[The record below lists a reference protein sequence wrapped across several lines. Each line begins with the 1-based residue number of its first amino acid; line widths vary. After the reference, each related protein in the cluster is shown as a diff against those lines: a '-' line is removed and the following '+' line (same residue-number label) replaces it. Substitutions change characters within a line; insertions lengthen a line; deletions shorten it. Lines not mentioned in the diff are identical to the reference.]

1 MNNPRRVFLNRL
13 ALITGA
19 AALTKPLT
27 AAAAITKK
35 INTLHTA
42 QSAVTI
48 YHTNDLYGNVDAVY
62 KNMGGLRQIK
72 ALLKSQENTGLLLD
86 AGGFINGSNSI
97 SQQKQAIY
105 MMNAMGYHAVA
116 IGEQELLNGQRH
128 LASLI
133 PLMRFSPV
141 NCNLHF
147 ENGLNDLVKPYIII
161 NSGKYKIG
169 ITSVCQPVKG
179 IKYNNAVESV
189 NNVARLL
196 KEGKKCD
203 LVICLSHLGHNLEGN
218 RPDNQKLAEQSE
230 NIDMIIG
237 GQNSKLHSNTFIL
250 KNRLKH
256 EVILAQTAW
265 NGLTLGRT
273 IISLD
278 NEKQKNAITIKHFI
292 PGLPSNRQFTP
303 SFAGLQQDKNL
314 YLPV

>member
-19 AALTKPLT
+19 AALSKPLT

-42 QSAVTI
+42 KSAVII
-48 YHTNDLYGNVDAVY
+48 YHTNDLNGKIDAVY
-62 KNMGGLRQIK
+62 KNVGGLRHVK
-72 ALLKSQENTGLLLD
+72 NLLKNQEANGLLLD
-86 AGGFINGSNSI
+86 AGGFINASDSPV
-97 SQQKQAIY
+97 QQKQAIE
-105 MMNAMGYHAVA
+105 MMNAIGYHAAAV
-116 IGEQELLNGQRH
+116 GEQELLNGQGH

-133 PLMRFSPV
+133 PLMQFTLV
-141 NCNLHF
+141 NCNLQF
-147 ENGLNDLVKPYIII
+147 DNNLGGLIKPYIII

-169 ITSVCQPVKG
+169 ITGVCRQVKG
-179 IKYNNAVESV
+179 VTYTDAIASA

-196 KEGKKCD
+196 KEDKKCD
-203 LVICLSHLGHNLEGN
+203 LIIVLSHLGHNRKGN
-218 RPDNQKLAEQSE
+218 IPDNQKLAEESE

-237 GQNSKLHSNTFIL
+237 GQNSKLFSNTFIF

-273 IISLD
+273 VISLD
-278 NEKQKNAITIKHFI
+278 NEKQKNGISAKHFI
-292 PGLPSNRQFTP
+292 PGLPGNQPFTP
-303 SFAGLQQDKNL
+303 SFAGLQHDKNL
-314 YLPV
+314 YLSA

>member
-1 MNNPRRVFLNRL
+1 MNNPRRVFLNRV

-19 AALTKPLT
+19 VALSKPLT

-35 INTLHTA
+35 INTLHAAKST
-42 QSAVTI
+42 VTV
-48 YHTNDLYGNVDAVY
+48 YHTNDLNGNIDAAD
-62 KNMGGLRQIK
+62 KNIGGLLRIK
-72 ALLKSQENTGLLLD
+72 TVLEDQAADGLVLD
-86 AGGFINGSNSI
+86 GGSFINASNSLT
-97 SQQKQAIY
+97 QQKQVIY
-105 MMNAMGYHAVA
+105 MMNAMRYHAAAV
-116 IGEQELLNGQRH
+116 GGQELLNGQDH
-128 LASLI
+128 LASLV
-133 PLMRFSPV
+133 PLMQFTLV
-141 NCNLHF
+141 NCNLQF
-147 ENGLNDLVKPYIII
+147 DNKLGGLVKPYIII

-169 ITSVCQPVKG
+169 ITGVCRQVKG
-179 IKYNNAVESV
+179 IKYNNAIESA

-196 KEGKKCD
+196 KEDKKCD
-203 LVICLSHLGHNLEGN
+203 LVICLSHLGHNQEGN

-237 GQNSKLHSNTFIL
+237 GQNNKLLSNTFTL

-256 EVILAQTAW
+256 EVILAQTAF

-278 NEKQKNAITIKHFI
+278 NEKQKSGIKGKHFI
-292 PGLPSNRQFTP
+292 PGLPANQPFTP